1 MRAACRSL
9 FFYIYLYMMN
19 LDKLFSL
26 FQSDEDPTPEER
38 NVANNAELIDHPYI
52 YMGLF
57 KKLIVNYNTFS
68 NQLFQFMRS
77 SDVNLDVE
85 KMEKAGVHMV
95 YWRAYDHLAKIDL
108 TNSFHVEIIQ
118 TYTDDKFIN
127 ALNACLQYYEDIEE
141 YERCAFL
148 KKIIDIASFS

>member
-1 MRAACRSL
+1 
-9 FFYIYLYMMN
+9 MN
-19 LDKLFSL
+19 LDKLFNL

-38 NVANNAELIDHPYI
+38 NIANNAELVDHPYI

-57 KKLIVNYNTFS
+57 KKLIINYSTFS
-68 NQLFQFMRS
+68 EQLFQFMRS

-108 TNSFHVEIIQ
+108 TNSFHAEIIQ
-118 TYTDDKFIN
+118 TYADDKFIQ
-127 ALNACLQYYEDIEE
+127 ALTACLQYYEDMEE

-148 KKIIDIASFS
+148 KKILDMVSFS

>member
-1 MRAACRSL
+1 
-9 FFYIYLYMMN
+9 MN
-19 LDKLFSL
+19 LDKLFNL
-26 FQSDEDPTPEER
+26 FRSDEDPTPEER
-38 NVANNAELIDHPYI
+38 NIADNAGLVDHPYI

-57 KKLIVNYNTFS
+57 KKLIFNYSTFS
-68 NQLFQFMRS
+68 EQLFQFMRS

-118 TYTDDKFIN
+118 TYADDKFIQ
-127 ALNACLQYYEDIEE
+127 ALTMCLQYYEDMEE
-141 YERCAFL
+141 YEKCAFL
-148 KKIIDIASFS
+148 KKILDIVSFS

>member
-1 MRAACRSL
+1 
-9 FFYIYLYMMN
+9 MMN
-19 LDKLFSL
+19 LNKLFSL

-38 NVANNAELIDHPYI
+38 NIANNAELVDHPYI

-57 KKLIVNYNTFS
+57 KKLIINYSTFS
-68 NQLFQFMRS
+68 EQLFQFMRS

-85 KMEKAGVHMV
+85 KMEKTGVHMV

-118 TYTDDKFIN
+118 TYADDKFIQ
-127 ALNACLQYYEDIEE
+127 ALTMCLQYYEDMEE
-141 YERCAFL
+141 YEKCAFL
-148 KKIIDIASFS
+148 KKILDTASFS

>member
-1 MRAACRSL
+1 
-9 FFYIYLYMMN
+9 MMN
-19 LDKLFSL
+19 LNKLFSL

-38 NVANNAELIDHPYI
+38 NIANNAELVDHPYI

-57 KKLIVNYNTFS
+57 KKLIINYSTFS
-68 NQLFQFMRS
+68 EQLFQFMRS

-108 TNSFHVEIIQ
+108 TNRFHVEIIQ
-118 TYTDDKFIN
+118 TYADDKFIQ
-127 ALNACLQYYEDIEE
+127 ALTMCLHYYEDMEE
-141 YERCAFL
+141 YEKCAFL
-148 KKIIDIASFS
+148 KKILDTVSFS

>member
-1 MRAACRSL
+1 
-9 FFYIYLYMMN
+9 MMN
-19 LDKLFSL
+19 LNKLFSL

-38 NVANNAELIDHPYI
+38 NIANNAELVDHPYI

-57 KKLIVNYNTFS
+57 KKLIINYNTFS
-68 NQLFQFMRS
+68 EQLFRFMRS

-85 KMEKAGVHMV
+85 KMEKVGVHMV

-118 TYTDDKFIN
+118 TYADDKFIY
-127 ALNACLQYYEDIEE
+127 ALNACLQYYEDTEE
-141 YERCAFL
+141 YEKCAFL
-148 KKIIDIASFS
+148 KKILDTTSFS